1 MKRLSVIRTAIAVY
15 NLVAVAVV
23 IGSAIEDLDKAIL
36 DDIIESYDTHELTT
50 CNTADQA
57 SATSF
62 SFTWP
67 GTNTQSSWNTN
78 FLNYEQG
85 LFQAIMS
92 YNDPTGNRS
101 WSIRIG
107 SGGNMYSI
115 IYPDL
120 FGEIIP
126 PQKHP
131 SNKSPWI
138 DEVHQMVASAQLL
151 NFVPTNPNYMHQAG
165 ACEWHFMFVT
175 HILLAR
181 ISYQSVRLSIYKFRS
196 IW

>member
-1 MKRLSVIRTAIAVY
+1 MTGRSPLPIPTQQSQPAEMKLLSIIRDCLLSVV
-15 NLVAVAVV
+15 LVVN
-23 IGSAIEDLDKAIL
+23 GSAIEDLDKAIL
-36 DDIIESYDTHELTT
+36 DDIIESYDTHEPTT
-50 CNTADQA
+50 CNTTDQA
-57 SATSF
+57 STTSF

-67 GTNTQSSWNTN
+67 GTNTQSSWNTD
-78 FLNYEQG
+78 FTGYEQG

-126 PQKHP
+126 PQKHE
-131 SNKSPWI
+131 NAPWI
-138 DEVHQMVASAQLL
+138 DEVHQMVATAQAL

-165 ACEWHFMFVT
+165 ACEYYHFMLVT
-175 HILLAR
+175 HL
-181 ISYQSVRLSIYKFRS
+181 F
-196 IW
+196 

>member
-1 MKRLSVIRTAIAVY
+1 MKVVSVIRAAIAVY
-15 NLVAVAVV
+15 VLSVVLVVN
-23 IGSAIEDLDKAIL
+23 GSAIEDLDKAIL

-67 GTNTQSSWNTN
+67 GTNTQSSWNTD
-78 FLNYEQG
+78 FLGYEQG

-126 PQKHP
+126 PQKHH

-138 DEVHQMVASAQLL
+138 DEVHQMVASAQQL
-151 NFVPTNPNYMHQAG
+151 NFYLTTPSNPNYMHQAG
-165 ACEWHFMFVT
+165 ACE
-175 HILLAR
+175 
-181 ISYQSVRLSIYKFRS
+181 
-196 IW
+196 